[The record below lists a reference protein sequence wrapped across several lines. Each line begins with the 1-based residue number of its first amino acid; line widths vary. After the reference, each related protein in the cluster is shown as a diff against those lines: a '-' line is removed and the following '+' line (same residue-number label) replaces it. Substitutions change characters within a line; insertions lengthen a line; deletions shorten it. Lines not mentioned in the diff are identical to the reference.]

1 MTATLD
7 WSHDLLTRDEQ
18 RLLRR
23 LAVFAGG
30 FTLDAAAEVAG
41 DGGDVLPVLA
51 GLVDQSLVLADD
63 APEARFRMLEPVRQY
78 AAQRLE
84 AAGETRGLRA
94 GHATYFGNLGGAA
107 WAELRGAEQA
117 EWLRRLER
125 EHGNLRAALAT
136 LADGGDLGRMA
147 RLGAGL
153 WLYWGLRGFAVEG
166 LGWMDGVVRDPRAA
180 ELAAGDKA
188 AVQLALA
195 GLCYAV
201 GDITGTRTAAGAA
214 VDAARAAGDGAS
226 VLTEA
231 LLTEALLLEG
241 SAAVFAGDLA
251 AASAPLAEGARR
263 AESRDEA
270 FALAQIRFAQAQ
282 LEFRAGS
289 VPTSIRCLAEAE
301 QIARRHRLPFTLAV
315 VLNMQAEVA
324 ELTAEDA
331 VALDKLIEAAELA
344 AEVGTTWS
352 LVYTLATLAVLAARR
367 SMTELAAVMFAAAG
381 ATAEASSLPVSFP
394 PSREGADHWLTVVR
408 DRLDVET
415 WQRTQES
422 GRALPPAEVADLARR
437 IKGSAPA

>member
-1 MTATLD
+1 MTGRR
-7 WSHDLLTRDEQ
+7 RDIKI
-18 RLLRR
+18 
-23 LAVFAGG
+23 
-30 FTLDAAAEVAG
+30 
-41 DGGDVLPVLA
+41 
-51 GLVDQSLVLADD
+51 
-63 APEARFRMLEPVRQY
+63 LEPVRQY

-84 AAGETRGLRA
+84 AAGEAREMRA
-94 GHATYFGNLGGAA
+94 RHAGYFGNLGGAA

-136 LADGGDLGRMA
+136 LQDRGELGRMA

-153 WLYWGLRGFAVEG
+153 WLYWGLRGYAVEG
-166 LGWMDGVVRDPRAA
+166 LGWMDRVLRDPRAA
-180 ELAAGDKA
+180 VLAAGDRA
-188 AVQLALA
+188 FVQLALA
-195 GLCYAV
+195 GLRYAG
-201 GDITGTRTAAGAA
+201 GDIPGTRTAAGAA
-214 VDAARAAGDGAS
+214 VDAARAAGDVES
-226 VLTEA
+226 V
-231 LLTEALLLEG
+231 LTEALLLEG

-251 AASAPLAEGARR
+251 AAYAPLAEGARR
-263 AESRDEA
+263 AESRDDP

-301 QIARRHRLPFTLAV
+301 RIARRHRLPFTLAV

-324 ELTAEDA
+324 EFTAEDA

-344 AEVGTTWS
+344 ADVGTTWS

-367 SMTELAAVMFAAAG
+367 SMTELAAVLFAAAG

-394 PSREGADHWLTVVR
+394 PSREGSDHWLTVVR

-415 WQRTQES
+415 WQRAQET

-437 IKGSAPA
+437 IKGSAPG